1 MNMKIINFSQEIQP
15 QDDFLTEQEATTLFD
30 PNGKAD
36 DAIASHLA
44 ATNPHQITPN
54 LIGAATASHTHTGS
68 QVTGNIPGNAANVTG
83 IVAIENGGTNST
95 TVSEAQFRL
104 GVDTN
109 LHTVTFQDGWS
120 EYASSEWKVN
130 VQKFGRL
137 KIINGLVKRVAGNSS
152 RHILT
157 LPFGSKPENNQ
168 YIMSCVWGYWNG
180 SYQIARVDVYP
191 DGRIVLVDPNPGS
204 LAIFWLKL
212 HFCYI

>member
-1 MNMKIINFSQEIQP
+1 MATKLITLIPGLPVEQIQ
-15 QDDFLTEQEATTLFD
+15 AMI
-30 PNGKAD
+30 
-36 DAIASHLA
+36 DAKNVDLQPHLA

-68 QVTGNIPGNAANVTG
+68 QVAGNISGNAANVTG

-109 LHTVTFQDGWS
+109 LHTVTFANGWS
-120 EYASSEWKVN
+120 EYAPSAWKVN

-137 KIINGLVKRVAGNSS
+137 KIINGLVARVAGNSS
-152 RHILT
+152 SHILT

-168 YIMSCVWGYWNG
+168 NITSCVWGYWNG
-180 SYQIARVDVYP
+180 SYQITRVDLRP
-191 DGRIVLVDPNPGS
+191 DGKIVLFYPNPES
-204 LAIFWLKL
+204 LEISCLQL